1 MTLEYEG
8 KEKYILKNQRVE
20 YDSQS
25 NLLLAP
31 LIERVKEQ
39 GFEAKGHVITY
50 YSVSDH
56 AFVFVNKDP
65 IPSDFSVSLDE
76 IDITKPLH
84 IKLRPTSESPAI

>member
-39 GFEAKGHVITY
+39 GFEAKGH
-50 YSVSDH
+50 
-56 AFVFVNKDP
+56 
-65 IPSDFSVSLDE
+65 
-76 IDITKPLH
+76 
-84 IKLRPTSESPAI
+84 